1 MQICNNLIENSFIKT
16 TVQIVKKCSK
26 PCLAAV
32 GVGAS
37 FLLLELHFS
46 NETDGLRSTKGW
58 GASTSQGANG
68 RDIAAP
74 VTGPQRGSEK
84 LV

>member
-1 MQICNNLIENSFIKT
+1 MQF
-16 TVQIVKKCSK
+16 K

-37 FLLLELHFS
+37 FFRLEPHFN
-46 NETDGLRSTKGW
+46 NEMDGLRSTKGW
-58 GASTSQGANG
+58 GASTSVVGADNG
-68 RDIAAP
+68 RENAAP

-84 LV
+84 CFEQK